1 MCCSVSPRVP
11 VNFSQTILYA
21 AEVAAPDADAV
32 HVLGYQN
39 RVRGGE
45 RSRSFWRRLF
55 GPNPSGNAM
64 ILPFPAIPATMA
76 QANVID
82 TEACPNVLQD
92 VAAAVSRPVS
102 LLRSRSVSLSA
113 GPPKVQVFD
122 AGGVYTVV
130 LAQDP
135 NDIPGALS
143 RVDPRKRPVLNPAL
157 FDAFARWYPGWTV
170 ALCCFSN
177 DEARLARP
185 LLWWYE
191 PMHPDQL
198 FLPALD
204 CHTGEVP
211 DLAAA
216 VLVDHVVAVGSYR
229 FGGGRRVAYRDPVPE
244 AVAPYLRPLVLG
256 KRYHEYMRNGDFVCR
271 VDDVAAGDFS
281 PVRCA
286 PVAA

>member
-1 MCCSVSPRVP
+1 

-21 AEVAAPDADAV
+21 AEVATPDTGTV

-39 RVRGGE
+39 RVQGGSG
-45 RSRSFWRRLF
+45 SRSFWRRLF
-55 GPNPSGNAM
+55 SPDRSGNAM
-64 ILPFPAIPATMA
+64 ILPFPARPATMT

-92 VAAAVSRPVS
+92 VAAAISYPMS
-102 LLRSRSVSLSA
+102 LDQSTSVSLSA
-113 GPPKVQVFD
+113 VVPKVQVFE

-135 NDIPGALS
+135 NDIPAALS
-143 RVDPRKRPVLNPAL
+143 QVPPRKRPALNPAL
-157 FDAFARWYPGWTV
+157 FDAYARWYPGWTV

-185 LLWWYE
+185 LLWWYA
-191 PMHPDQL
+191 PMHPDRL

-211 DLAAA
+211 DLVAS

-229 FGGGRRVAYRDPVPE
+229 LGGGNRVAYRDRVPE
-244 AVAPYLRPLVLG
+244 AVIPYLRPSVLG
-256 KRYHEYMRNGDFVCR
+256 KRYYEYMHNGDFVCR
-271 VDDVAAGDFS
+271 VDDVTAGDFS